1 MLKIKLLVFALIAV
15 PCLYADNKRLEEELK
30 RSFDE

>member
-1 MLKIKLLVFALIAV
+1 MFKIILLVFALIAI
-15 PCLYADNKRLEEELK
+15 PFLHADNKRMEEESK